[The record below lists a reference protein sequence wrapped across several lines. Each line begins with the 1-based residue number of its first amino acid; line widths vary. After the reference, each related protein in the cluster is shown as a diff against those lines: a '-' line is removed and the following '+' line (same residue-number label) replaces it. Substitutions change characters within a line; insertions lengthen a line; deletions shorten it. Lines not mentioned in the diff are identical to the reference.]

1 MGVGAAGEAEGAALQ
16 GGERL
21 AAALRVRAAGGKD
34 MQEIARR
41 AGRTER
47 PWGSERVRE
56 KAEQGARREAVA
68 AGEISRARPQSGGG
82 QAGRPQRHTP
92 DGAWPRGRPRALT
105 GGERA

>member
-21 AAALRVRAAGGKD
+21 AAALGVRAAGGKD

-47 PWGSERVRE
+47 PWGSERARE
-56 KAEQGARREAVA
+56 KAEQGARREAVV
-68 AGEISRARPQSGGG
+68 AGEISRANCRVEVDRQGDLSAAHQTARGPEGGP
-82 QAGRPQRHTP
+82 GR
-92 DGAWPRGRPRALT
+92 
-105 GGERA
+105 